1 MLTKKQI
8 ASLRE
13 ARAHGIGRLLL
24 MARRD
29 FLYRLTQKMEAANQV
44 QLSRSSGAL
53 LPFIDLQGT
62 RSVDL
67 ARRMG
72 ISKQAVTKL
81 VKELLEQGL
90 LERVDDDSDGRA
102 SLVVFTDRGLDY
114 LLVMHEAI
122 RKVEKEYEAL
132 VGKDEM
138 QAARWALNLIAYGK
152 PDEERSDGES

>member
-1 MLTKKQI
+1 
-8 ASLRE
+8 
-13 ARAHGIGRLLL
+13 
-24 MARRD
+24 
-29 FLYRLTQKMEAANQV
+29 MEAANQV